1 MRDWKGALFYIW
13 EEIIIIGG
21 GKNVCIILT
30 IILSILLVIGLFW
43 DHQQQEVERERLS
56 QINQEIREQR
66 EAEQAALEAQKVVDS
81 F

>member
-1 MRDWKGALFYIW
+1 M
-13 EEIIIIGG
+13 
-21 GKNVCIILT
+21 
-30 IILSILLVIGLFW
+30 IGLFW